1 MTTMDPMIAFIEHLL
16 YTHDCVIIP
25 HFGGF
30 VLNTQDFQLDDKQV
44 IHPKTKWVAFNERL
58 QSDDGLLATSWAKEK
73 GISQKQAFAAVHQ
86 FGQSL
91 SAQIKADKQFQFGN
105 IGVFQL
111 SKSGR
116 LQFEPNQLINFDLN
130 QYGLIPV
137 AIGQTRKKP
146 VLQESPVEK
155 SAVDMPTIQP
165 VVKRTR
171 QNQFYT
177 YVLMAFFFGGIA
189 AYYLTEPNSR
199 YVNSSFSPLTI
210 RIKKSK
216 APQAPAKDKAQV
228 EISQKTTE
236 TEAQTIIDSAI
247 DQPIS
252 EGIYL
257 VAGSFKTEAK
267 AATCQAELLAKGF
280 EHVQIIEKKAGEG
293 HYRVSV
299 GEVADFDAGYA
310 AAARLKTEKKLDIW
324 VYKR

>member
-1 MTTMDPMIAFIEHLL
+1 MNPMIAFIEHLL

-30 VLNTQDFQLDDKQV
+30 VLNTQDFKLDDEQV
-44 IHPKTKWVAFNERL
+44 IHPKSKWVAFNERL
-58 QSDDGLLATSWAKEK
+58 QSDDGLLATSWAKEN
-73 GISQKQAFAAVHQ
+73 GISLKQAFAAVHQ
-86 FGQSL
+86 FGQTL
-91 SAQIKADKQFQFGN
+91 SAQIKVDKQFQFGN
-105 IGVFQL
+105 IGVFQV

-130 QYGLIPV
+130 QYGLMPV
-137 AIGQTRKKP
+137 GIGQVRKKP

-155 SAVDMPTIQP
+155 SAVDLPTVQP
-165 VVKRTR
+165 PVKRTR

-199 YVNSSFSPLTI
+199 YVNSSFSPFTI
-210 RIKKSK
+210 RIKKTK
-216 APQAPAKDKAQV
+216 PAAPAKIAAIEVPKKEAVATIQE
-228 EISQKTTE
+228 EITAPVSG
-236 TEAQTIIDSAI
+236 
-247 DQPIS
+247 
-252 EGIYL
+252 GIFL

-267 AATCQAELLAKGF
+267 AATCQAELVAKGF
-280 EHVQIIEKKAGEG
+280 ENVQIIEKQAGEG

-310 AAARLKTEKKLDIW
+310 AAARLKAEKKLDIW

>member
-1 MTTMDPMIAFIEHLL
+1 MNPMIAFIEHLL

-30 VLNTQDFQLDDKQV
+30 VLNTQDFKLDDEQV
-44 IHPKTKWVAFNERL
+44 IHPKSKWVAFNERL
-58 QSDDGLLATSWAKEK
+58 QSDDGLLATSWAKEN
-73 GISQKQAFAAVHQ
+73 GISLKQAFAAVHQ
-86 FGQSL
+86 FGQTL

-105 IGVFQL
+105 IGVFQV

-130 QYGLIPV
+130 QYGLMPV
-137 AIGQTRKKP
+137 GIGQAKKKP

-155 SAVDMPTIQP
+155 SAVDLPTVQP
-165 VVKRTR
+165 PVKRTR

-210 RIKKSK
+210 RIKKTK
-216 APQAPAKDKAQV
+216 PAAPAKIAVFEVPKKEAVATVQE
-228 EISQKTTE
+228 EITASV
-236 TEAQTIIDSAI
+236 SG
-247 DQPIS
+247 
-252 EGIYL
+252 GIFL

-267 AATCQAELLAKGF
+267 AATCQAELVAKGF
-280 EHVQIIEKKAGEG
+280 ENVQIIEKQAGEG

-310 AAARLKTEKKLDIW
+310 AAARLKAEKKLDIW

>member
-1 MTTMDPMIAFIEHLL
+1 MNPMIAFIEHLL

-30 VLNTQDFQLDDKQV
+30 VLNTQDFKLDDEQV
-44 IHPKTKWVAFNERL
+44 IHPKSKWVAFNERL
-58 QSDDGLLATSWAKEK
+58 QSDDGLLATSWAKEN

-86 FGQSL
+86 FGQTL

-105 IGVFQL
+105 IGVFQV

-130 QYGLIPV
+130 QYGLMPV
-137 AIGQTRKKP
+137 GIGQAKKKP

-155 SAVDMPTIQP
+155 SAVDLPTVQP
-165 VVKRTR
+165 PVKRTR

-210 RIKKSK
+210 RIKKTK
-216 APQAPAKDKAQV
+216 PAAPAKIAVIEVPKKEAVATVQE
-228 EISQKTTE
+228 EITAPVSG
-236 TEAQTIIDSAI
+236 
-247 DQPIS
+247 
-252 EGIYL
+252 GIFL

-267 AATCQAELLAKGF
+267 AATCQAELVAKGF
-280 EHVQIIEKKAGEG
+280 ENVQIIEKQAGEG

-310 AAARLKTEKKLDIW
+310 AAARLKAEKKLDIW

>member
-1 MTTMDPMIAFIEHLL
+1 MNPMIAFIEHLL

-30 VLNTQDFQLDDKQV
+30 VLNTQDFKLDDEQV
-44 IHPKTKWVAFNERL
+44 IHPKSKWVAFNERL
-58 QSDDGLLATSWAKEK
+58 QSDDGLLATSWAKEN

-86 FGQSL
+86 FGQTL

-105 IGVFQL
+105 IGVFQV

-130 QYGLIPV
+130 QYGLMPV
-137 AIGQTRKKP
+137 GIGQAKKKP

-155 SAVDMPTIQP
+155 SAVDLPTVQP
-165 VVKRTR
+165 PIKRTR

-210 RIKKSK
+210 RIKKTK
-216 APQAPAKDKAQV
+216 PTAPAKIAVIEVPKKEAVATVQQ
-228 EISQKTTE
+228 EIIAPVSG
-236 TEAQTIIDSAI
+236 
-247 DQPIS
+247 
-252 EGIYL
+252 GIFL

-267 AATCQAELLAKGF
+267 AATCQAELVAKGF
-280 EHVQIIEKKAGEG
+280 ENVQIIEKQAGEG

-310 AAARLKTEKKLDIW
+310 AAARLKAEKKLDIW

>member
-1 MTTMDPMIAFIEHLL
+1 MMTIMNPMIEFIEHLL

-30 VLNTQDFQLDDKQV
+30 VLNTQDFQLDDEQV

-73 GISQKQAFAAVHQ
+73 GISQKQAFLAVHQ

-91 SAQIKADKQFQFGN
+91 SAQIKTDKQFQFGN
-105 IGVFQL
+105 IGVFQV

-130 QYGLIPV
+130 QYGLFPV
-137 AIGQTRKKP
+137 GIGQARKKP

-155 SAVDMPTIQP
+155 SAVDLPTIQP
-165 VVKRTR
+165 VVKRTQ

-210 RIKKSK
+210 RIKQTK
-216 APQAPAKDKAQV
+216 AAAPAKIAAIEVPKKKPVASVQE
-228 EISQKTTE
+228 EIAASV
-236 TEAQTIIDSAI
+236 SG
-247 DQPIS
+247 
-252 EGIYL
+252 GIFL

-267 AATCQAELLAKGF
+267 AATCQAELFAKGF
-280 EHVQIIEKKAGEG
+280 ENVQIIEKKAGEG

>member
-1 MTTMDPMIAFIEHLL
+1 MNPMIAFIEHLL

-30 VLNTQDFQLDDKQV
+30 VLNTQDFKLDDEQV
-44 IHPKTKWVAFNERL
+44 IHPKSKWVAFNERL
-58 QSDDGLLATSWAKEK
+58 QSDDGLLATSWAKEN

-86 FGQSL
+86 FGQTL

-105 IGVFQL
+105 IGVFQV

-130 QYGLIPV
+130 QYGLMPV
-137 AIGQTRKKP
+137 GIGQAKKKP

-155 SAVDMPTIQP
+155 SAVDLPTVQP
-165 VVKRTR
+165 PVKRTR

-210 RIKKSK
+210 RIKKTK
-216 APQAPAKDKAQV
+216 PAAPAKIAVIEVPKKEAVATIQE
-228 EISQKTTE
+228 EITAPVSG
-236 TEAQTIIDSAI
+236 
-247 DQPIS
+247 
-252 EGIYL
+252 GIFL

-267 AATCQAELLAKGF
+267 AATCQAELVAKGF
-280 EHVQIIEKKAGEG
+280 ENVQIIEKQAGEG

-310 AAARLKTEKKLDIW
+310 AAARLKAEKKLDIW

>member
-1 MTTMDPMIAFIEHLL
+1 MNPMIAFIEHLL

-30 VLNTQDFQLDDKQV
+30 VLNTQDFKLDDEQV
-44 IHPKTKWVAFNERL
+44 IHPKSKWVAFNERL
-58 QSDDGLLATSWAKEK
+58 QSDDGLLATSWAKEN
-73 GISQKQAFAAVHQ
+73 GISLKQAFAAVHQ
-86 FGQSL
+86 FGQTL

-105 IGVFQL
+105 IGVFQV

-130 QYGLIPV
+130 QYGLMPV
-137 AIGQTRKKP
+137 GIGQAKKKP

-155 SAVDMPTIQP
+155 SAVDLPTVQP
-165 VVKRTR
+165 PVKRTR

-210 RIKKSK
+210 RIKKTK
-216 APQAPAKDKAQV
+216 PTTPAKIAVIEVPKKEALETVQE
-228 EISQKTTE
+228 EITAPVSG
-236 TEAQTIIDSAI
+236 
-247 DQPIS
+247 
-252 EGIYL
+252 GIFL

-267 AATCQAELLAKGF
+267 AATCQAELVAKGF
-280 EHVQIIEKKAGEG
+280 ENVQIIEKQAGEG

-310 AAARLKTEKKLDIW
+310 AAARLKAEKKLDIW

>member
-1 MTTMDPMIAFIEHLL
+1 MNPMIAFIEHLL

-30 VLNTQDFQLDDKQV
+30 VLNTQDFKLDNEQV
-44 IHPKTKWVAFNERL
+44 IHPKSKWVAFNERL
-58 QSDDGLLATSWAKEK
+58 QSDDGLLATSWAKEN
-73 GISQKQAFAAVHQ
+73 GISLKQAFAAVHQ
-86 FGQSL
+86 FGQTL
-91 SAQIKADKQFQFGN
+91 SAQIKVDKHLQFGN
-105 IGVFQL
+105 IGVFQV

-130 QYGLIPV
+130 QYGLMPV
-137 AIGQTRKKP
+137 GIGQVRKKP

-155 SAVDMPTIQP
+155 SAVDLPTVQP
-165 VVKRTR
+165 PVKRTR

-210 RIKKSK
+210 RIKKTK
-216 APQAPAKDKAQV
+216 PAAPAKIA
-228 EISQKTTE
+228 
-236 TEAQTIIDSAI
+236 
-247 DQPIS
+247 IS
-252 EGIYL
+252 EVPKKEPVAAAVQEEIIESVSGGIFL

-267 AATCQAELLAKGF
+267 AATCQAELVAKGF
-280 EHVQIIEKKAGEG
+280 ENVQIIEKQAGEG
-293 HYRVSV
+293 HFRVSV

-310 AAARLKTEKKLDIW
+310 AAARLKAEKKLDIW

>member
-1 MTTMDPMIAFIEHLL
+1 MTTMNPMIAFIEHLL

-30 VLNTQDFQLDDKQV
+30 VLNTQDFKLDDEQV
-44 IHPKTKWVAFNERL
+44 IHPKSKWVAFNERL
-58 QSDDGLLATSWAKEK
+58 QSDDGLLATSWAKEN
-73 GISQKQAFAAVHQ
+73 GISLKQAFAAVHQ
-86 FGQSL
+86 FGQTL

-105 IGVFQL
+105 IGVFQV

-130 QYGLIPV
+130 QYGLMPV
-137 AIGQTRKKP
+137 GIGQAKKKP

-155 SAVDMPTIQP
+155 SAVDLPTVQP
-165 VVKRTR
+165 PVKRTR

-210 RIKKSK
+210 RIKKTK
-216 APQAPAKDKAQV
+216 PTTPAKIAVIEVPKKEAVATVQQ
-228 EISQKTTE
+228 EIIAPVSG
-236 TEAQTIIDSAI
+236 
-247 DQPIS
+247 
-252 EGIYL
+252 GIFL

-267 AATCQAELLAKGF
+267 ALKMYKLLRSRQVRGITAL
-280 EHVQIIEKKAGEG
+280 V
-293 HYRVSV
+293 
-299 GEVADFDAGYA
+299 
-310 AAARLKTEKKLDIW
+310 
-324 VYKR
+324 

>member
-1 MTTMDPMIAFIEHLL
+1 MNPMIAFIEHLL

-30 VLNTQDFQLDDKQV
+30 VLNTQDFKLDDEQV
-44 IHPKTKWVAFNERL
+44 IHPKSKWVAFNERL
-58 QSDDGLLATSWAKEK
+58 QSDDGLLATSWAKEN

-86 FGQSL
+86 FGQTL

-105 IGVFQL
+105 IGVFQV

-130 QYGLIPV
+130 QYGLMPV
-137 AIGQTRKKP
+137 GIGQAKKKP

-155 SAVDMPTIQP
+155 SAVDLPTVQP
-165 VVKRTR
+165 LVKRTR

-210 RIKKSK
+210 RIKKTK
-216 APQAPAKDKAQV
+216 PAAPAKIAVIEVPKKEV
-228 EISQKTTE
+228 VTTVQE
-236 TEAQTIIDSAI
+236 QITA
-247 DQPIS
+247 PVS
-252 EGIYL
+252 EGIFL

-267 AATCQAELLAKGF
+267 AATCQAELVAKGF
-280 EHVQIIEKKAGEG
+280 ENVQIIEKQAGEG

-310 AAARLKTEKKLDIW
+310 AAARLKAEKKLDIW

>member
-1 MTTMDPMIAFIEHLL
+1 MNPMIAFIEHLL

-30 VLNTQDFQLDDKQV
+30 VLNTQDFKLDDEQV
-44 IHPKTKWVAFNERL
+44 IHPKSKWVAFNERL
-58 QSDDGLLATSWAKEK
+58 QSDDGLLATSWAKEN
-73 GISQKQAFAAVHQ
+73 GISLKQAFAAVHQ
-86 FGQSL
+86 FGQTL

-105 IGVFQL
+105 IGVFQV

-130 QYGLIPV
+130 QYGLMPV
-137 AIGQTRKKP
+137 GIGQAKKKP

-155 SAVDMPTIQP
+155 SAVDLPTVQP
-165 VVKRTR
+165 PVKRTR

-210 RIKKSK
+210 RIKKTK
-216 APQAPAKDKAQV
+216 PTTPAKIAVIEVPKKEAVATVQQ
-228 EISQKTTE
+228 EIIAPVSG
-236 TEAQTIIDSAI
+236 
-247 DQPIS
+247 
-252 EGIYL
+252 GIFL

-267 AATCQAELLAKGF
+267 AATCQAELVAKGF
-280 EHVQIIEKKAGEG
+280 ENVQIIEKQAGEG

-310 AAARLKTEKKLDIW
+310 AAARLKAEKKLDIW

>member
-1 MTTMDPMIAFIEHLL
+1 MNPMIAFIEHLL

-30 VLNTQDFQLDDKQV
+30 VLNTQDFKLDDQKV
-44 IHPKTKWVAFNERL
+44 IHPKSKWVAFNERL
-58 QSDDGLLATSWAKEK
+58 QSDDGLLATSWAKEN
-73 GISQKQAFAAVHQ
+73 GISLKQAFAAVHQ
-86 FGQSL
+86 FGQTL
-91 SAQIKADKQFQFGN
+91 SAQIKVDKQFQFGN
-105 IGVFQL
+105 IGVFQV

-116 LQFEPNQLINFDLN
+116 LQFEPNQKINFDLN
-130 QYGLIPV
+130 QYGLMPV
-137 AIGQTRKKP
+137 GIGQVKKKP

-155 SAVDMPTIQP
+155 SAVDLPTVQP
-165 VVKRTR
+165 PVKRTR

-210 RIKKSK
+210 RIKKTT
-216 APQAPAKDKAQV
+216 PTVPAKIANSEVPNKEPVAAAVQQ
-228 EISQKTTE
+228 EITSPV
-236 TEAQTIIDSAI
+236 SG
-247 DQPIS
+247 
-252 EGIYL
+252 GIFL

-267 AATCQAELLAKGF
+267 AATCQAELMAKGF
-280 EHVQIIEKKAGEG
+280 ENVQIIEKQAGEG

-310 AAARLKTEKKLDIW
+310 AAARLKAEKKLDIW

>member
-1 MTTMDPMIAFIEHLL
+1 MIAFIEHLL

-30 VLNTQDFQLDDKQV
+30 VLNTQDFKLDDEQV
-44 IHPKTKWVAFNERL
+44 IHPKSKWVAFNERL
-58 QSDDGLLATSWAKEK
+58 QSDDGLLATSWAKEN
-73 GISQKQAFAAVHQ
+73 GISLKQAFAAVHQ
-86 FGQSL
+86 FGQTL

-105 IGVFQL
+105 IGVFQV

-130 QYGLIPV
+130 QYGLMPV
-137 AIGQTRKKP
+137 GIGQAKKKP

-155 SAVDMPTIQP
+155 SAVDLPTVQP
-165 VVKRTR
+165 PVKRTR

-210 RIKKSK
+210 RIKKTK
-216 APQAPAKDKAQV
+216 PTTPAKIAVIEVPKKEAVATVQE
-228 EISQKTTE
+228 EITVPVSG
-236 TEAQTIIDSAI
+236 
-247 DQPIS
+247 
-252 EGIYL
+252 GIFL

-267 AATCQAELLAKGF
+267 AATCQAELVAKGF
-280 EHVQIIEKKAGEG
+280 ENVQIIEKQAGEG

-310 AAARLKTEKKLDIW
+310 AAARLKAEKKLDIW

>member
-1 MTTMDPMIAFIEHLL
+1 MNPMIAFIEHLL

-30 VLNTQDFQLDDKQV
+30 VLNTQDFKLDDQQV
-44 IHPKTKWVAFNERL
+44 IHPKSKWVAFNERL
-58 QSDDGLLATSWAKEK
+58 QSDDGLLATSWAKEN
-73 GISQKQAFAAVHQ
+73 GISLKQAFAAVHQ
-86 FGQSL
+86 FGQTL
-91 SAQIKADKQFQFGN
+91 SAQIKVDKQFQFGN
-105 IGVFQL
+105 IGVFQV

-116 LQFEPNQLINFDLN
+116 LQFEPNQKINFDLN
-130 QYGLIPV
+130 QYGLMPV
-137 AIGQTRKKP
+137 GIGQVRKKP

-155 SAVDMPTIQP
+155 SAVDLPTVQP
-165 VVKRTR
+165 PVKRTR

-210 RIKKSK
+210 RIKKTK
-216 APQAPAKDKAQV
+216 PTAPAKIANSEVPKKGPVAAEVQQ
-228 EISQKTTE
+228 EITSPV
-236 TEAQTIIDSAI
+236 SG
-247 DQPIS
+247 
-252 EGIYL
+252 GIFL

-267 AATCQAELLAKGF
+267 AATCQAELVAKGF
-280 EHVQIIEKKAGEG
+280 ENVQIIEKQAGEG

-310 AAARLKTEKKLDIW
+310 AAARLKAEKKLDIW

>member
-1 MTTMDPMIAFIEHLL
+1 MNPMIAFIEHLL

-30 VLNTQDFQLDDKQV
+30 VLNTQDFKLDDEQV
-44 IHPKTKWVAFNERL
+44 IHPKSKWVAFNERL
-58 QSDDGLLATSWAKEK
+58 QSDDGLLATSWAKEN

-86 FGQSL
+86 FGQTL

-105 IGVFQL
+105 IGVFQV

-130 QYGLIPV
+130 QYGLMPV
-137 AIGQTRKKP
+137 GIGQAKKKP

-155 SAVDMPTIQP
+155 SAVDLPTVQP
-165 VVKRTR
+165 PVKRTR

-210 RIKKSK
+210 RIKKTK
-216 APQAPAKDKAQV
+216 PTAPAKIAVIEVPKKEAVATIQE
-228 EISQKTTE
+228 EITAPVSG
-236 TEAQTIIDSAI
+236 
-247 DQPIS
+247 
-252 EGIYL
+252 GIFL

-267 AATCQAELLAKGF
+267 AATCQAELVAKGF
-280 EHVQIIEKKAGEG
+280 ENVQIIEKQAGEG

-310 AAARLKTEKKLDIW
+310 AAARLKAEKKLDIW

>member
-1 MTTMDPMIAFIEHLL
+1 MNPMIAFIEHLL

-30 VLNTQDFQLDDKQV
+30 VLNTQDFKLDDQQV
-44 IHPKTKWVAFNERL
+44 IHPKSKWVAFNERL
-58 QSDDGLLATSWAKEK
+58 QSDDGLLATLWAKEK
-73 GISQKQAFAAVHQ
+73 NISQKQAFAAVHQ
-86 FGQSL
+86 FGQTL
-91 SAQIKADKQFQFGN
+91 SAQIKVDKQFQFGN
-105 IGVFQL
+105 IGVFQV

-116 LQFEPNQLINFDLN
+116 LQFEPNQKINFDLN
-130 QYGLIPV
+130 QYGLMPV
-137 AIGQTRKKP
+137 GIGQVRKKP

-155 SAVDMPTIQP
+155 SAVDLPTVQP
-165 VVKRTR
+165 PVKRTR

-177 YVLMAFFFGGIA
+177 YVLLAFFFGGIA

-210 RIKKSK
+210 RIKKTK
-216 APQAPAKDKAQV
+216 PTAPAKIA
-228 EISQKTTE
+228 
-236 TEAQTIIDSAI
+236 
-247 DQPIS
+247 IS
-252 EGIYL
+252 EVPKKEPVAAAVQEEIAEPVSGGIFL

-267 AATCQAELLAKGF
+267 AATCQAELVAKGF
-280 EHVQIIEKKAGEG
+280 ENVQIIEKQAGEG

-310 AAARLKTEKKLDIW
+310 AAARLKAEKKLDIW

>member
-1 MTTMDPMIAFIEHLL
+1 MNPMIAFIEHLL

-30 VLNTQDFQLDDKQV
+30 VLNTQDFKLDDEQV
-44 IHPKTKWVAFNERL
+44 IHPKSKWVAFNERL
-58 QSDDGLLATSWAKEK
+58 QSDDGLLATSWAKEN
-73 GISQKQAFAAVHQ
+73 GISQKQAFAAVHR
-86 FGQSL
+86 FGQTL

-105 IGVFQL
+105 IGVFQV

-130 QYGLIPV
+130 QYGLMPV
-137 AIGQTRKKP
+137 GIGQAKKKP

-155 SAVDMPTIQP
+155 SAVDLPTVQP
-165 VVKRTR
+165 PVKRTR

-210 RIKKSK
+210 RIKKTK
-216 APQAPAKDKAQV
+216 PAAPAKIAVIEVPKKEAIATVQE
-228 EISQKTTE
+228 EITAPVSG
-236 TEAQTIIDSAI
+236 
-247 DQPIS
+247 
-252 EGIYL
+252 GIFL

-267 AATCQAELLAKGF
+267 AATCQAELVAKGF
-280 EHVQIIEKKAGEG
+280 ENVQIIEKQAGEG

-310 AAARLKTEKKLDIW
+310 AATRLKTEKKLDIW

>member
-1 MTTMDPMIAFIEHLL
+1 MNPMIAFIEHLL

-30 VLNTQDFQLDDKQV
+30 VLNTQDFKLDDEQV
-44 IHPKTKWVAFNERL
+44 IHPKSKWVAFNERL
-58 QSDDGLLATSWAKEK
+58 QSDDGLLATSWAKEN

-86 FGQSL
+86 FGQTL

-105 IGVFQL
+105 IGVFQV

-130 QYGLIPV
+130 QYGLMPV
-137 AIGQTRKKP
+137 GIGQAKKKP
-146 VLQESPVEK
+146 VLQESPIEK
-155 SAVDMPTIQP
+155 SAVDLPTVQP
-165 VVKRTR
+165 PVKRTR

-210 RIKKSK
+210 RIKKTK
-216 APQAPAKDKAQV
+216 PTTPAKIAVIEVPKKEALETVQE
-228 EISQKTTE
+228 EITAPVSG
-236 TEAQTIIDSAI
+236 
-247 DQPIS
+247 
-252 EGIYL
+252 GIFL

-267 AATCQAELLAKGF
+267 AATCQAELVAKGF
-280 EHVQIIEKKAGEG
+280 ENVQIIEKQAGEG

-310 AAARLKTEKKLDIW
+310 AAARLKAEKKLDIW